1 MGCLKQAKKSVTYY
15 LNGPYMKL
23 VVDINYRWHVL
34 LKLLITRSI
43 FYCIH
48 VTDCRQNLQVALCR
62 RKSTRLTAVV
72 GGLVMALALL
82 FASFARH
89 YHQIFLR
96 YNSTDFSKHFFKSC
110 LALGECQ
117 QFFKPPSV
125 TFFMFYLIIEQRRAD
140 HIGLLFVSRGPKYA
154 DSILKMEPS
163 RAECW
168 PILSK
173 KVSKCYFL
181 PLSWEI
187 ILLLIIAHI
196 KMKFVMAKM

>member
-1 MGCLKQAKKSVTYY
+1 LTKFAGGALSTEIDASYGRRWRPRD
-15 LNGPYMKL
+15 GPGIAL
-23 VVDINYRWHVL
+23 RVV
-34 LKLLITRSI
+34 
-43 FYCIH
+43 
-48 VTDCRQNLQVALCR
+48 RQTLP
-62 RKSTRLTAVV
+62 
-72 GGLVMALALL
+72 
-82 FASFARH
+82 
-89 YHQIFLR
+89 
-96 YNSTDFSKHFFKSC
+96 
-110 LALGECQ
+110 ALGECQ

-196 KMKFVMAKM
+196 KMKFVIAKM